1 MTIKPTERVLLQLL
15 RAAINIQDATL
26 DKALS
31 DPEWHLVY
39 EQAAK
44 QGVLAVV
51 WESVRRLPADL
62 QPGRGLKIQWAYG
75 AEQIVS
81 RAQKQ
86 VQEATRFTTLCTEA
100 GCRLILLKGI
110 GLSRYYPFPLQRE
123 CGDIDLFLP
132 DGFEKGNQTARSRGM
147 TVSDVDYKH
156 NHIRSNGI
164 VFENH
169 RYLTS
174 FKGRKSDIR
183 RLERIF
189 QDAIK
194 SGDFV
199 PFGDAGFHVLSPTV
213 NALYITY
220 HSFFHFLIEGITLRH
235 LLDWALFAGTEQ
247 NAIDWNYFYR
257 VCDDLGF
264 SRFAN
269 TMNAIAVDV
278 WGIPLT
284 NPDLKFDRCCVERV
298 LDDVLSDKRHVSGLP
313 VCKRRPILVSNM
325 LSSRWKYR
333 QLYGRS
339 FIGEMVRSVFGVL
352 FDRSPELG

>member
-1 MTIKPTERVLLQLL
+1 MKPIDRVLLQLL
-15 RAAINIQDATL
+15 SAAINAQVPAL
-26 DKALS
+26 DNVLS
-31 DPEWHLVY
+31 GAEWQQVY
-39 EQAAK
+39 AQAAK

-51 WESVRRLPADL
+51 WESVRRLPPDL
-62 QPGRGLKIQWAYG
+62 QPGRGLRLQWAYG

-81 RAQKQ
+81 RSKKQ
-86 VQEATRFTTLCTEA
+86 MQEATRFAALCAGA

-110 GLSRYYPFPLQRE
+110 GLSRYYPVPLLRE
-123 CGDIDLFLP
+123 CGDIDILLP
-132 DGFEKGNQTARSRGM
+132 EGFEKGNEIATSHGM
-147 TVSDVDYKH
+147 AVSGLDYKH
-156 NHIRSNGI
+156 NHIRSNG
-164 VFENH
+164 VMFENH

-174 FKGRKSDIR
+174 FKGKGDIR

-194 SGDFV
+194 GGDFV
-199 PFGDAGFHVLSPTV
+199 PFGDAGSHVLSPTI

-247 NAIDWNYFYR
+247 NAIDWSYFYR
-257 VCDDLGF
+257 VCDDMGF

-269 TMNAIAVDV
+269 TMNAIAVDI
-278 WGIPLT
+278 WGVLLT
-284 NPDLKFDRCCVERV
+284 NPDVAFDRRYVDRV
-298 LDDVLSDKRHVSGLP
+298 LDDVLADKMHVSGLP
-313 VCKRRPILVSNM
+313 GYKRRAILVYNM

-339 FIGEMVRSVFGVL
+339 FIGEMARSAFGVL
-352 FDRSPELG
+352 FDASPELK